1 MAPAQANF
9 PEDFPPE
16 IFELR
21 GFCDACGYS
30 AAVCRARIP
39 VGLSV
44 QTLARRL
51 RCTAC
56 GSRETGMRIIY
67 TGAGGFRH
75 GFPGLPAR
83 PPMATA
89 VAATSGISRVRFEVA
104 DYDRPRRLPV

>member
-16 IFELR
+16 TFELR

-30 AAVCRARIP
+30 AAVSRARIP

-75 GFPGLPAR
+75 RFPGLPAR
-83 PPMATA
+83 PPLSIA
-89 VAATSGISRVRFEVA
+89 VAVTSGISRV
-104 DYDRPRRLPV
+104 